1 MIRIN
6 MTGFKF
12 SPEQIFT
19 ELPPEPINN
28 SMRITEITL
37 ADWKASKKVCKSSK
51 PDKELGAS
59 TLASCKSQGLRARD
73 GEKSYTIGGKKTKI
87 AGKKIKGG
95 KYAGPLPVHGKKN
108 KSNAKKRD

>member
-6 MTGFKF
+6 IAGTDSNHSG
-12 SPEQIFT
+12 ENLT
-19 ELPPEPINN
+19 EPINN
-28 SMRITEITL
+28 CMLISEITIN
-37 ADWKASKKVCKSSK
+37 DWKASKKVCKSSK

-59 TLASCKSQGLRARD
+59 TLSSCKSQGLRARD

-108 KSNAKKRD
+108 KQNAKKSD

>member
-6 MTGFKF
+6 TVLLKF
-12 SPEQIFT
+12 SPEQIFANSP
-19 ELPPEPINN
+19 LLPINN
-28 SMRITEITL
+28 CMRIAEITL

-59 TLASCKSQGLRARD
+59 TLSSCKSQGLRARD

>member
-1 MIRIN
+1 MIRIK
-6 MTGFKF
+6 FKF
-12 SPEQIFT
+12 SPEQI
-19 ELPPEPINN
+19 LPNSPPEPINN
-28 SMRITEITL
+28 CMRISEITTTE
-37 ADWKASKKVCKSSK
+37 WKASKKVCKSSK

-59 TLASCKSQGLRARD
+59 TLSSCKSQGLRARD

-108 KSNAKKRD
+108 KQNAKKSD